1 MQEGEETGER
11 ERSKPKIFIYPKKN
25 RRQPAPLQSPKAS
38 ETKQKPSD
46 SIREAAKTAEVRVQV
61 QKPKMTHNNKKN
73 LTLRQRNGRQGQTQ
87 RGGEVDRRG
96 LCILTFFFLCFK
108 SCGSE
113 RGGGSRGLNQKFTLG
128 GGRGGVHNDKK
139 MTTIPKSQI
148 PKITER
154 KALFRGR
161 VNTEAIQDQDFVVL
175 LQIAHSF
182 HHISLYRRY
191 NFIL

>member
-1 MQEGEETGER
+1 M
-11 ERSKPKIFIYPKKN
+11 
-25 RRQPAPLQSPKAS
+25 
-38 ETKQKPSD
+38 
-46 SIREAAKTAEVRVQV
+46 AEVRVQV
-61 QKPKMTHNNKKN
+61 QKPKMTHNNKKKLDFKTTEWAARTN
-73 LTLRQRNGRQGQTQ
+73 PARR
-87 RGGEVDRRG
+87 RGGSKRTVH
-96 LCILTFFFLCFK
+96 TYFFLCFK

-113 RGGGSRGLNQKFTLG
+113 RGGGCRGLNQKFTLG

-182 HHISLYRRY
+182 HHVSSYHRY
-191 NFIL
+191 DFIL